1 MKPGKRGLW
10 DFFGLGVLLVWLV
23 MIGVLVKKTYL
34 GPPSDALS
42 RPNSTDSLEGGET
55 WMAIYHHDDK
65 IGYTRSRLIKQPD
78 GFMVLERALMNL
90 RVGGS
95 VHTISTEISGH
106 LNQDASLRSF
116 VFRLGTGLVRFEAR
130 GRVEG
135 KYLVLNT
142 RFGGNLR
149 ESRIMLK
156 DKPFLSVGLWPHL
169 MKKGMRVDARYRL
182 PVFDPSTM
190 AQRDVDVHVMG
201 RETIVLDGRKWDA
214 LKVRTMFVGVEIF
227 TWIGPNGER
236 LKEEGL
242 MGLRL
247 VKTTQEQALSRIR
260 SNPETDMAEDASIPC
275 NKVLKDTSK
284 MACLK
289 ICLEGVNLKGFDLHG
304 GRQHLT
310 GSVLEIALESAPFGV
325 KPVPSYKKEYI
336 ENYLRAEPLV
346 QSDHPRIKTLAREI
360 AGPAEDPEGKA
371 RRILEWI
378 HKYLDKRATVSIPN
392 ALEALEARAG
402 DCNEHAVLFAALLR
416 ASEIP
421 AKLCVGLVYTR
432 GRFYYHA
439 WNEVFLGQWVTA
451 DALMGQMPA
460 DVTHIRFV
468 EGGADCQADMV
479 RVIGRLKLTVLE
491 AR

>member
-1 MKPGKRGLW
+1 
-10 DFFGLGVLLVWLV
+10 
-23 MIGVLVKKTYL
+23 
-34 GPPSDALS
+34 
-42 RPNSTDSLEGGET
+42 
-55 WMAIYHHDDK
+55 MAIYHHDDK

-130 GRVEG
+130 GRVED

-190 AQRDVDVHVMG
+190 AQRDVDVHVKG

-247 VKTTQEQALSRIR
+247 VKTAQEQALSRIR
-260 SNPETDMAEDASIPC
+260 SNPEMDMAEDASIPC

-289 ICLEGVNLKGFDLHG
+289 ICLEGVNLKGL
-304 GRQHLT
+304 
-310 GSVLEIALESAPFGV
+310 
-325 KPVPSYKKEYI
+325 
-336 ENYLRAEPLV
+336 
-346 QSDHPRIKTLAREI
+346 
-360 AGPAEDPEGKA
+360 
-371 RRILEWI
+371 
-378 HKYLDKRATVSIPN
+378 
-392 ALEALEARAG
+392 
-402 DCNEHAVLFAALLR
+402 
-416 ASEIP
+416 
-421 AKLCVGLVYTR
+421 
-432 GRFYYHA
+432 
-439 WNEVFLGQWVTA
+439 
-451 DALMGQMPA
+451 
-460 DVTHIRFV
+460 
-468 EGGADCQADMV
+468 
-479 RVIGRLKLTVLE
+479 
-491 AR
+491 